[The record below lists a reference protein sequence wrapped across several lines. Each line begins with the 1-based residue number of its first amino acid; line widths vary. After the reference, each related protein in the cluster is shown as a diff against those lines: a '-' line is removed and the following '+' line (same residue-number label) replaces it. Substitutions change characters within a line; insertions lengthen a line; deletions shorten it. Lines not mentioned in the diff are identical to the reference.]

1 MNLLPLLLIAQAQ
14 TPTPAVKVDSETISG
29 LGTRNIGSAAMSGRI
44 AALAAVHEGA
54 RLTIYVGAASGGL
67 WKSVNGGTTFKPVF
81 DKQPVQSI
89 GAVTIDPKN
98 PKVIWVGSG
107 ESWMRNS
114 VSIGDGIYRSDD
126 GGENW
131 TNMGLRESEHIVKI
145 LVDPNQT
152 NTVYVCVPG
161 KLWSDSET

>member
-1 MNLLPLLLIAQAQ
+1 MTTPRLDSGCAAALTALLAGAAGAQ
-14 TPTPAVKVDSETISG
+14 TAPQRASVKVDSATISG
-29 LGTRNIGSAAMSGRI
+29 LGARNIGSAAMSGRI

-114 VSIGDGIYRSDD
+114 VTAPID
-126 GGENW
+126 W
-131 TNMGLRESEHIVKI
+131 TGCLSK
-145 LVDPNQT
+145 
-152 NTVYVCVPG
+152 
-161 KLWSDSET
+161 